1 MVVLNKN
8 HAAHQLDTRR
18 FAEKLGPRSRGTEIF
33 SGAELALGE
42 SLAQPPRSV
51 LVLEVR
57 E

>member
-18 FAEKLGPRSRGTEIF
+18 FAEMLGPRSRGTEIF